1 MSRDALGRL
10 LLVEDEHVLRG
21 LVFQFLRMEAYEVE
35 AVGDGQAAVDAYAAH
50 GPFDVVLMDLN
61 LPVIPGV
68 EACRQI
74 KLMNPR
80 QPILVCS
87 AAILDSHTEALHAL
101 DVHDTLGKP
110 YHPAE
115 LTTRIRM
122 IMARPRRE
130 PVVDDALRRSWR
142 SHVHPHVHAATATRA
157 EAPAFLPEGPIG

>member
-21 LVFQFLRMEAYEVE
+21 LVLQFLSMEGYEVE
-35 AVGDGQAAVDAYAAH
+35 AVGDGGAAVDAYACH

-61 LPVIPGV
+61 LPVVPGV

-80 QPILVCS
+80 QPIMVCS
-87 AAILDSHTEALHAL
+87 AAILESHTEALHAL
-101 DVHDTLGKP
+101 DIHDTLCKP

-122 IMARPRRE
+122 IMARPRRQ
-130 PVVDDALRRSWR
+130 PVVDDALRLSWR
-142 SHVHPHVHAATATRA
+142 AHVHSHAHAPTAARPSALSETRTL
-157 EAPAFLPEGPIG
+157 E